1 MSPLIVAILAFTVLV
16 DVGAQLCFKAG
27 LSGTNRYGEGSLW
40 LKVTTTPIIWAGI
53 IAYAAELAAWVFILS
68 RLPLNAAF
76 PLTSLSYCGIAL
88 TGRFILKEPVSTRR
102 WIGIALISIGAAI
115 VGSTT

>member
-1 MSPLIVAILAFTVLV
+1 MAESDDHPDHMDGYHSLCRRARG
-16 DVGAQLCFKAG
+16 VGFH
-27 LSGTNRYGEGSLW
+27 
-40 LKVTTTPIIWAGI
+40 
-53 IAYAAELAAWVFILS
+53 LS